1 MKFNSSNKV
10 YAHVDCNS
18 FFASC
23 EMYRNPSLKGKC
35 VCVGWEIIVAASY
48 EAKRYWV
55 KTWTPVWEAR
65 RMLGKEFI
73 LIHPDLNFYKQ
84 ISKRFTTFLGDYS
97 NSIQIFSID
106 EAFMDITWM
115 AEYRKIDYLE
125 FAIFLKKEI
134 RRCIWIPVSVWIA
147 NTKIKAK
154 IFSDINKPFW
164 ECVAFEDDPVSG
176 ILSKLKVTETPF
188 IGKKT
193 WEKLQ
198 YICKTIEDFRKLSFW
213 SIDEMLGKNWTD
225 LWLELNWV
233 DIMDFSGNPI
243 PKSISRTS
251 SFNKKITNDKDFL
264 WSQIVD
270 HFNQAYFILTKYN
283 LELKN
288 IAIYLRDKDFCRYA
302 YDFNFEIHTN
312 IRTDLLMKLREIFNS
327 KVPFSLEYRS
337 TGVIFSDFKEFVPKQ
352 LSLQDFDNVTFEKN
366 KKLMHAI
373 EAVNKFYWKKKV
385 NIGAM

>member
-23 EMYRNPSLKGKC
+23 EIYRNPSLKGKC

-48 EAKRYWV
+48 EAKKYWI

-65 RMLGKEFI
+65 RILGKEFI
-73 LIHPDLNFYKQ
+73 LIHPDLRFYKQ
-84 ISKRFTTFLGDYS
+84 ISKRFTTFLWDYS

-106 EAFMDITWM
+106 EAFMDITWI
-115 AEYRKIDYLE
+115 AEYHKMDYLE

-134 RRCIWIPVSVWIA
+134 RRCIWIPVSVGIA

-164 ECVAFEDDPVSG
+164 EFVAFEDEPVSKM
-176 ILSKLKVTETPF
+176 LSKLKVTDTPF

-198 YICKTIEDFRKLSFW
+198 YVCKTIEDFRRLSFW
-213 SIDEMLGKNWTD
+213 SVDEMLGKNWTD
-225 LWLELNWV
+225 LWLELNWA

-264 WSQIVD
+264 WSQIVE

-288 IAIYLRDKDFCRYA
+288 IAVYLRDKDFCRYA
-302 YDFNFEIHTN
+302 YDFNFEAHTN
-312 IRTDLLMKLREIFNS
+312 IRTDLLARLREVFNS

-337 TGVIFSDFKEFVPKQ
+337 TGVILSDFKEYIPKQ
-352 LSLQDFDNVTFEKN
+352 LSLDDINNVTFEKN

-373 EAVNKFYWKKKV
+373 EAVNKFYWKKAV
-385 NIGAM
+385 NIWTL

>member
-23 EMYRNPSLKGKC
+23 EIYRNPSLKGKC

-48 EAKRYWV
+48 EAKKYWI

-65 RMLGKEFI
+65 RILGKEFI
-73 LIHPDLNFYKQ
+73 LIHPDLRFYKQ
-84 ISKRFTTFLGDYS
+84 ISKRFTTFLWDYS

-106 EAFMDITWM
+106 EAFMDITWI
-115 AEYRKIDYLE
+115 AEYHKMDYLE

-134 RRCIWIPVSVWIA
+134 RRCIWIPVSVGIA

-164 ECVAFEDDPVSG
+164 EFVAFEDEPVSKM
-176 ILSKLKVTETPF
+176 LSKLKVTDTPF

-198 YICKTIEDFRKLSFW
+198 YVCKTIEDFRRLSFW
-213 SIDEMLGKNWTD
+213 SVDEMLGKNWTD
-225 LWLELNWV
+225 LWLELNWA

-264 WSQIVD
+264 WSQIVG

-288 IAIYLRDKDFCRYA
+288 IAVYLRDKDFCRYA
-302 YDFNFEIHTN
+302 YDFNFEAHTN
-312 IRTDLLMKLREIFNS
+312 IRTDLLARLREVFNS

-337 TGVIFSDFKEFVPKQ
+337 TGVILSDFKEYIPKQ
-352 LSLQDFDNVTFEKN
+352 LSLDDINNVTFEKN

-373 EAVNKFYWKKKV
+373 EAVNKFYWKKAV
-385 NIGAM
+385 NIWTL